1 MCDCGTTLM
10 RCNSF
15 MHSHVPAMKQEKPA
29 PCFSAVRAPSTSA
42 GAAIYA
48 AFHYLESTRP
58 TAWTPRK
65 SPREQ
70 ARKTAAQSRPAQRA
84 KRPKCYRVYSN
95 VSGIKAVMG
104 ACSCAIDGEADCS
117 TLCPGGKCG
126 TGNNCGETKTSLCVT
141 GRTGDGRLP
150 APALQYGRFF
160 CRAPSLS
167 CMDVCVCVHVLPVIS
182 LTASL
187 CMYACV
193 HGKHA

>member
-1 MCDCGTTLM
+1 MRGYAAASAGVREFWHPHPCRSLQWRVVGRVRGTWRVPASQVTDHVRLRHDAHACDCGTTLM

-15 MHSHVPAMKQEKPA
+15 MHSRVPAMKQEKPA

-104 ACSCAIDGEADCS
+104 ACAIDGEADCS
-117 TLCPGGKCG
+117 TLCPGG
-126 TGNNCGETKTSLCVT
+126 NAAQETIAEK
-141 GRTGDGRLP
+141 
-150 APALQYGRFF
+150 AK
-160 CRAPSLS
+160 RAG
-167 CMDVCVCVHVLPVIS
+167 
-182 LTASL
+182 A
-187 CMYACV
+187 
-193 HGKHA
+193 